1 MPTTTPALNLDRRAC
16 ERVRRTRDARFDG
29 LIYIGVTSTGI
40 YCRPVCPAPAPKARN
55 VVYFATA
62 AAAAAAGLR
71 PCLRCRPELA
81 PGAPAWRAR
90 DDLVRGALRLIE
102 QGALDAQPLAA
113 LAARVGVGERHL
125 RRLFAAQLGASPQQV
140 AATRRVL
147 FAKRLLSDTGLP
159 IAAVAQAAGYA
170 SLRRFNAAFR
180 AAYGMAPRQ
189 LRRPR
194 PGSVTGGGTDTTLA
208 EHALRLPCRA
218 PFDAAALFDFF
229 ARRTVPG
236 IEQGGVDHYARGFVF
251 EGEAGTL
258 RLSALPGES
267 AVLLRV
273 RHARPA
279 ALLEVA
285 TRVRRLFDLDAD
297 AAAIHA
303 QLAID
308 ACLRALLRRFPGV
321 RVPGAWDGFELAVR
335 AVLGQQVTVAAAR
348 TLAARLVARH
358 GVPLRGQVAP
368 GLDRA
373 FPAPAALAQAD
384 LEGLG
389 LTRARAAT
397 LRTVARAW
405 CEGAVDCRPEQ
416 SLERF
421 IARWT
426 ALPGVGAWTAHYLAL
441 RALGHPDAFPA
452 GDIVLRKALQPGTTL
467 TATALEQ
474 ASQAWRPWRAYAVL
488 LLWRGAAPP
497 ERSRPSRQRRRGGR

>member
-1 MPTTTPALNLDRRAC
+1 MPTTTPALDLDRRAC

-29 LIYIGVTSTGI
+29 LLYIGVTSTGI
-40 YCRPVCPAPAPKARN
+40 YCRPVCPAPAPKACN

-90 DDLVRGALRLIE
+90 DALVGGALRLIE
-102 QGALDAQPLAA
+102 QGALDAQPLAV

-125 RRLFAAQLGASPQQV
+125 RRLFAEQLGASPLQV

-147 FAKRLLSDTGLP
+147 FAKRLISDTALP
-159 IAAVAQAAGYA
+159 MAAVAQAAGYA
-170 SLRRFNAAFR
+170 SVRRFNAAFR
-180 AAYGMAPRQ
+180 AAYGLAPRS
-189 LRRPR
+189 LRRP
-194 PGSVTGGGTDTTLA
+194 PAGGAVRASA
-208 EHALRLPCRA
+208 EHVLRLPCRA

-229 ARRTVPG
+229 ARRAVPG
-236 IEQGGVDHYARGFVF
+236 VEQARAGEYARVFVF
-251 EGEAGTL
+251 DGEAGTL
-258 RLSALPGES
+258 HLSVDPDAPAL
-267 AVLLRV
+267 LLRV

-303 QLAID
+303 QLGGD
-308 ACLRALLRRFPGV
+308 GRLRALLRRFPGV

-358 GVPLRGQVAP
+358 GMPLSGQVEP

-373 FPAPAALAQAD
+373 FPEPAVLAQAELD
-384 LEGLG
+384 GLG

-421 IARWT
+421 VAHWT

-497 ERSRPSRQRRRGGR
+497 ARSRPPRQRAGGGR